1 MQSESLAC
9 AMARLSNKWNREKIL
24 DLVSKEEYDFGMKS
38 CIWPA
43 ALLVLVTSPLM
54 AQSEDAATG
63 EAAATIAVSESI
75 EAGVA
80 RSKTLLTGEIE
91 DAAAQQI
98 LMPRFV
104 ISNANTRTVE
114 WLAPEGSAVDVGD
127 LVVRLDPSDLI
138 AQKESLEIQLEDTLA
153 NAEAQTAQQDL
164 GIFDAETALI
174 RAESTLELAKLDAS
188 TPKGTIPDLTYERNQ
203 LSLANATN
211 ALKRAIRAYE
221 DAKLAKEQAI
231 PLRERTVD
239 RAQKDMDDV
248 DEAVG
253 QTEIHATQP
262 GFVIYGTNSW
272 TDEKVYPGA
281 AVMSSMEI
289 AKVASQ
295 DSLQF
300 RFWAHEADVRTLR
313 VGSKVAVTPDAL
325 PEFSVIAEITWI
337 SSQANTRD
345 WSDGGYFQVIAI
357 PTKDERIPAEFL
369 PGMAV
374 VGEVVN

>member
-1 MQSESLAC
+1 M
-9 AMARLSNKWNREKIL
+9 
-24 DLVSKEEYDFGMKS
+24 KEEYDFAMKF
-38 CIWPA
+38 CKLA
-43 ALLVLVTSPLM
+43 ATLLLVLSAPLI
-54 AQSEDAATG
+54 AQSE
-63 EAAATIAVSESI
+63 EAESDEAI
-75 EAGVA
+75 EVVDEIESDIG
-80 RSKTLLTGEIE
+80 SGKTLLTGEIE
-91 DAAAQQI
+91 DAAAQSI

-114 WLAPEGSAVDVGD
+114 WMAPEGSAVEVGD

-153 NAEAQTAQQDL
+153 NAEAQIAQQDL
-164 GIFDAETALI
+164 AIFDAETALI
-174 RAESTLELAKLDAS
+174 RAESSLELAKLDAS

-221 DAKLAKEQAI
+221 DALLTKEQAI
-231 PLRERTVD
+231 PLRERTVE
-239 RAQKDMDDV
+239 RAQKDMNDV
-248 DEAVG
+248 DDAVA
-253 QTEIHATQP
+253 QTEIFATQP

-300 RFWAHEADVRTLR
+300 RFWVHEADVRGLEI
-313 VGSKVAVTPDAL
+313 GSEVSITPDAL
-325 PEFSVIAEITWI
+325 PEFGVQAEVTWI

-345 WSDGGYFQVIAI
+345 WSDGGYFQIIAE
-357 PTKDERIPAEFL
+357 PMEGVNIPAEFL

-374 VGEVVN
+374 VGEVMN

>member
-1 MQSESLAC
+1 MKTCTLA
-9 AMARLSNKWNREKIL
+9 
-24 DLVSKEEYDFGMKS
+24 
-38 CIWPA
+38 A
-43 ALLVLVTSPLM
+43 ALLLVASAPLI
-54 AQSEDAATG
+54 AQNEDETG
-63 EAAATIAVSESI
+63 AEAAATTAVSESI
-75 EAGVA
+75 STDAG
-80 RSKTLLTGEIE
+80 RSRTLLTGEIE
-91 DAAAQQI
+91 DAAAQSI

-104 ISNANTRTVE
+104 NSNANTRTVE
-114 WLAPEGSAVDVGD
+114 WMAPEGSAVEIGD
-127 LVVRLDPSDLI
+127 MVVRLDPSDLI

-164 GIFDAETALI
+164 AIFDAETALI

-221 DAKLAKEQAI
+221 DAKLTKEQAI
-231 PLRERTVD
+231 PLRERTVQ
-239 RAQKDMDDV
+239 RAQKDMDEV
-248 DEAVG
+248 DEAVA

-262 GFVIYGTNSW
+262 GFVIYGTNDW

-300 RFWAHEADVRTLR
+300 RFWAHEADVRTLQ
-313 VGSKVAVTPDAL
+313 VGSEVSVTPDAL
-325 PEFSVIAEITWI
+325 PEFSVRAQITWI

-345 WSDGGYFQVIAI
+345 WSDGGYFQVTAI
-357 PTKDERIPAEFL
+357 PADDVTMPAEFL